1 MIHFIP
7 NDPQD
12 TVMPMR
18 KKTPR
23 LNRPANRAG
32 FTFFGEEPEDTYDP
46 GTQTSGFLFWQCR
59 EAALAALESW
69 EDVSGVPFT
78 SWQGP
83 TKKIE
88 LRPDDGV
95 DLNAYYNRASLSF
108 FHFPAG
114 STKFLSGAST
124 DVVAH
129 EAGHGILDA
138 IRPELITSSVFEEN
152 AFHEAFGDCV
162 AILTALLDGPTRTA
176 VRPLLTEKNLVEG
189 TIETLAA
196 GIKSINANHNAA
208 VPRRA
213 LNKFKWQL
221 PSTLP
226 DFGSAGDG
234 PGKLINEIHS
244 FGQVFTGCFYDTIVN
259 IFQAQGGT
267 TDAALLAAVRTSG
280 RLLAQAVA
288 TAPLNPRFFREVGR
302 AMVKADEQENAGANR
317 DAIKAGFEA
326 HDIPLGT
333 GAMLAPVA
341 ALAGA
346 APSFKAA
353 AVSLPAAAMK
363 DLRSRIGA
371 IGGKLATSA
380 LRIGGETVAEVI
392 HQRVVSLDRLDK
404 NLKGVVA
411 RASEAIL
418 VGESGGRAAILSAL
432 PEAAIAVD
440 EVETFVWSLLKQ
452 GAIDFGNTPKGAVAL
467 AAANAAV
474 NPVTHT
480 IKMIGGKKVLTRF
493 RFACQCQGVIGQL
506 TSRVPLT
513 N

>member
-1 MIHFIP
+1 MINFIP

-23 LNRPANRAG
+23 TNRPANRAG
-32 FTFFGEEPEDTYDP
+32 FTFIGQEPEDTYDP
-46 GTQTSGFLFWQCR
+46 ATQTAGFLFWQCR

-69 EDVSGVPFT
+69 EDVSGSPFT

-83 TKKIE
+83 KKKID
-88 LRPDDGV
+88 LRADDGI
-95 DLNAYYNRASLSF
+95 DLNAFYDRVSLSF

-152 AFHEAFGDCV
+152 SFHEAFGDCV

-176 VRPLLTEKNLVEG
+176 IRPLLVQKNFVDG
-189 TIETLAA
+189 TAENLAV
-196 GIKSINANHNAA
+196 GIKSVEANHNAA
-208 VPRRA
+208 APRRA

-259 IFQAQGGT
+259 IFQAQGGA
-267 TDAALLAAVRTSG
+267 TDAALLAAARTSG

-317 DAIKAGFEA
+317 NAIKAGFEA

-346 APSFKAA
+346 APRFKAA
-353 AVSLPAAAMK
+353 SVSLSTAAKK

-371 IGGKLATSA
+371 LGGKLATAA

-392 HQRVVSLDRLDK
+392 HERLVPLDRLDK
-404 NLKGVVA
+404 KLRGVVA
-411 RASEAIL
+411 RAPEAIL
-418 VGESGGRAAILSAL
+418 VGASGGRAAILSAL
-432 PEAAIAVD
+432 PEPAIAVD
-440 EVETFVWSLLKQ
+440 EVETFVRSLLKQ
-452 GAIDFGNTPKGAVAL
+452 GAIDFGIKPQGAVAAKL
-467 AAANAAV
+467 APV
-474 NPVTHT
+474 NPITHT
-480 IKMIGGKKVLTRF
+480 IKTVGGKKVLTRF
-493 RFACQCQGVIGQL
+493 RFACQCHGVIGQL
-506 TSRVPLT
+506 TSGVPLT